1 MSLRYFW
8 IISLNLR
15 SVLYFRRFANVHKRA
30 QRMGLQDIDIT
41 SDNQLIDSVLTS
53 LGINSGSSDDS
64 ESQCFQSNQ
73 LPVIAMDYKSSHLWP
88 ILVVEHKGI
97 LFCGYPL
104 CAMNGHK
111 ETTIDLIDEKCISLC
126 FTSLQT
132 ISRYFTSD
140 KDLSW
145 IEWLM
150 TTMSPFGTLINQN
163 YETLNK
169 LNAKKMTK
177 TESKPQNDCLK
188 IGVNELISRN
198 RDKELN
204 PLHAIHYKCCS
215 DAAKTFLSYA
225 YQMVDIRN
233 DSNICRIQLTL
244 NLRNCTQFK
253 FTYFN
258 VNFKHMSTNSS
269 LNPINSNLTFGQLRC
284 ETNGLFW
291 VIGTKFPKSGQIK
304 LSFEINTL
312 NKKLSDIETICN
324 FKVENFQTSLL
335 YANSQH
341 LSVDD
346 LTFNTK
352 LPVIIDSTL
361 TSIDY
366 KLFPE
371 IN

>member
-1 MSLRYFW
+1 
-8 IISLNLR
+8 
-15 SVLYFRRFANVHKRA
+15 
-30 QRMGLQDIDIT
+30 
-41 SDNQLIDSVLTS
+41 
-53 LGINSGSSDDS
+53 
-64 ESQCFQSNQ
+64 
-73 LPVIAMDYKSSHLWP
+73 
-88 ILVVEHKGI
+88 
-97 LFCGYPL
+97 
-104 CAMNGHK
+104 
-111 ETTIDLIDEKCISLC
+111 
-126 FTSLQT
+126 
-132 ISRYFTSD
+132 
-140 KDLSW
+140 
-145 IEWLM
+145 
-150 TTMSPFGTLINQN
+150 MSPFGTLINQN
-163 YETLNK
+163 YETLNQ

-198 RDKELN
+198 RDKELVFGTISTDQSYCGSLLTPNSLLTLKLRNIESLNLGLPPNSTQNESNLQIRPLLQN
-204 PLHAIHYKCCS
+204 PLHAIHYKCYS

-233 DSNICRIQLTL
+233 DSNICRIELTL

-304 LSFEINTL
+304 LSFQINTL